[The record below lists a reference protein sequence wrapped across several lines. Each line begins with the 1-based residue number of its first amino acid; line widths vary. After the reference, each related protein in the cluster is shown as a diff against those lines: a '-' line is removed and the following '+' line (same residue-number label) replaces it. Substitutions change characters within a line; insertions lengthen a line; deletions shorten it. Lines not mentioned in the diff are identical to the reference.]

1 MADTSAH
8 AFKPGGHDHALCVD
22 DAFSAA
28 RRICAERDLR
38 FTPLRRRVLE
48 IVWEQHNPIG
58 AYEILDRLRAER
70 GKAAPPTVYRA
81 LDFLLE
87 CGLVHRIHSLN
98 AFIGCPDPHAVHSG
112 QFLICRSCRM
122 VGELD
127 DREIEET
134 IAGRAEALGF
144 SVERQTI
151 ELLGL
156 CPSCGDGPVSRDAA

>member
-1 MADTSAH
+1 MADSAPH
-8 AFKPGGHDHALCVD
+8 AFKPDGHDHALCID
-22 DAFSAA
+22 DAFTAA
-28 RRICAERDLR
+28 QRICAERGLR
-38 FTPLRRRVLE
+38 LTPLRRRVLE

-58 AYEILDRLRAER
+58 AYEILDRLRDER

-98 AFIGCPDPHAVHSG
+98 AFVGCPDPQATHSG
-112 QFLICRSCRM
+112 QFLICRGCRT

-127 DREIEET
+127 DRDIDT
-134 IAGRAEALGF
+134 MVSGRAEALGF
-144 SVERQTI
+144 SVESQTI

-156 CPSCGDGPVSRDAA
+156 CPSCRDGADSQGHA